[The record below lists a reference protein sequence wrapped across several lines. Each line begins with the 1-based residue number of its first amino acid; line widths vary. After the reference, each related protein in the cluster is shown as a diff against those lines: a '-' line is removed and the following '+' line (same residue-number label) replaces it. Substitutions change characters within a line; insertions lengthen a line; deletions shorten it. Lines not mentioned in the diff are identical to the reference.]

1 MSEQLTLA
9 AEARER
15 AGKGASRELRRQGRV
30 PAVIYG
36 AGEAPTSIHL
46 EEKALVRILQG
57 GHFMNSVVMLDGL
70 GGQPART
77 LPKDVAFHPVTDR
90 PIHVD
95 FLRIG
100 EHAQVT
106 VTVPVVFEG
115 QDDAPGLQGDGLLN
129 VVANELSITCDAS
142 EIPGEIRVSVAQLEQ
157 GGSLH
162 LADVQL
168 PAGVVYAGNEENP
181 TLATIAMPAA
191 DDVDQMQ
198 EADVAAD
205 EVPSDKGTTDSEV
218 ERTDTD

>member
-57 GHFMNSVVMLDGL
+57 GHFMNSVVMIEGV

-115 QDDAPGLQGDGLLN
+115 QEDAPGLQGDGLLN
-129 VVANELSITCDAS
+129 IVANELSITCDAS
-142 EIPGEIRVSVAQLEQ
+142 EIPGEIRVSVVQLEP
-157 GGSLH
+157 GGSIH

-168 PAGVVYAGNEENP
+168 PRGVAYAGSEQNP
-181 TLATIAMPAA
+181 TLATIALPAA
-191 DDVDQMQ
+191 DDADEMQ
-198 EADVAAD
+198 DADVAPDA
-205 EVPSDKGTTDSEV
+205 VPSEQGTTDSEV